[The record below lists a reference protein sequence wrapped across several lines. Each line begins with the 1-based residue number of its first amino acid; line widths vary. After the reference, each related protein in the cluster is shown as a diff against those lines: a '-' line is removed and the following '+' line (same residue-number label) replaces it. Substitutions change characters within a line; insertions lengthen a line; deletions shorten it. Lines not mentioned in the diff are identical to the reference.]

1 MVATAEQPTQSVAS
15 SAVRLLIFNLKAL
28 ARHASEAWGV
38 RVDVPWLQ
46 SATGLNLRPVRGWW
60 DVTTERMEF
69 STIGIWCNLFW
80 CHPHEL
86 ISWASVPSAPSA
98 VRRPAASLESL
109 LAAGPVPPIPVVN
122 HLPAQL
128 ASLAEND
135 RSRRSFLREANVSH
149 FAAIDSDATALTRTV
164 LSRICKATGADVG
177 DMLTVEFPP
186 EANIPPHQP
195 RVLGDLLAAAPVF
208 PQLPEDLQRAI
219 AEQSGRDREILNL
232 RYGLEDGQARGL
244 RVIAEKVGLSAETVR
259 QQLGRIRLRLQ
270 ELAPESGGA
279 LNVHLPEPP
288 PNASA
293 GRARPREKK

>member
-1 MVATAEQPTQSVAS
+1 MGATAEQTTPSVAS
-15 SAVRLLIFNLKAL
+15 PPVRLLIFNLKAL

-86 ISWASVPSAPSA
+86 ISWANVPSAPSA

-109 LAAGPVPPIPVVN
+109 LAAGPIPPIPVLN

-128 ASLAEND
+128 ASLGGD
-135 RSRRSFLREANVSH
+135 RSRRSLLREANVSH
-149 FAAIDSDATALTRTV
+149 FAALDSNATALARTV

-195 RVLGDLLAAAPVF
+195 RMLSDLLTSAPVF
-208 PQLPEDLQRAI
+208 PRLPEDLQQAI
-219 AEQSGRDREILNL
+219 GELGGRDREILNL

-244 RVIAEKVGLSAETVR
+244 RAIAEKVAVSAEAVR

-270 ELAPESGGA
+270 ELAPESGAA
-279 LNVHLPEPP
+279 LHVHLPEPP
-288 PNASA
+288 PNVSA

>member
-1 MVATAEQPTQSVAS
+1 MTTVEQTTQSVAFQ
-15 SAVRLLIFNLKAL
+15 ATRLLTFNLKAL
-28 ARHASEAWGV
+28 ARHASEAWDV
-38 RVDVPWLQ
+38 SVDVPWLQ

-86 ISWASVPSAPSA
+86 ISWANTPPAPSA

-109 LAAGPVPPIPVVN
+109 LTAGPVPPIPVVN

-128 ASLAEND
+128 ASLAESD

-149 FAAIDSDATALTRTV
+149 FAALDSDATALTRTV

-177 DMLTVEFPP
+177 DMLAVEFPP
-186 EANIPPHQP
+186 EANIPSHQP
-195 RVLGDLLAAAPVF
+195 RMLADFLAAAPLF
-208 PQLPEDLQRAI
+208 PRLPEDLQRAI
-219 AEQSGRDREILNL
+219 GELGGRDREILNL

-244 RVIAEKVGLSAETVR
+244 RAIAEKVDVSAEAVR

-270 ELAPESGGA
+270 ELAPESGPT
-279 LNVHLPEPP
+279 LDSHLPEPP

>member
-1 MVATAEQPTQSVAS
+1 MATAEQTTQSVAS
-15 SAVRLLIFNLKAL
+15 PAARLLTFNLKAL

-38 RVDVPWLQ
+38 SVDVPWLQ

-86 ISWASVPSAPSA
+86 ISWAGVAPAPGA
-98 VRRPAASLESL
+98 VRRLAVSLENL
-109 LAAGPVPPIPVVN
+109 LGAGPVPPIPVVN

-128 ASLAEND
+128 ASLAESD

-149 FAAIDSDATALTRTV
+149 FAAVDSEATALSRTV
-164 LSRICKATGADVG
+164 LSRICKATGAGVG
-177 DMLTVEFPP
+177 DMLTVAFPP

-195 RVLGDLLAAAPVF
+195 QMIGDLLATTPLF
-208 PQLPEDLQRAI
+208 PRLPEDLQRAI
-219 AEQSGRDREILNL
+219 SELGGRDREILNL
-232 RYGLEDGQARGL
+232 RYGLEDGQTRGL
-244 RVIAEKVGLSAETVR
+244 RAIAEKVDVSAEAVR
-259 QQLGRIRLRLQ
+259 QLLGRIRLRLQ
-270 ELAPESGGA
+270 ELAPESGPT
-279 LNVHLPEPP
+279 LSSYLPEPP